1 MDADHDTEQIIAD
14 WHRTLMGE
22 VTALEVLDA
31 IKTRRRSGVPGE
43 DAALVSALH
52 RQLVLAAT
60 ELMLEAEA
68 VMDEMIGH
76 LPDDVRAAISQIDQH
91 YRRQATAEKAPEAGE
106 EVLAGAKGTGFSRR
120 DVLEMRGRIF
130 RGLGRLAELNEAL
143 EMLGRPLKPD
153 RPDVL
158 RARASDEEMD
168 QIAEIH
174 RWRNRL
180 FDELPPLEM
189 VEAIKARRRAG
200 APGEDAALMRILY
213 GQLVY
218 AAVCL
223 TTEADT
229 VIDEMIER
237 PPGGTSFSLA
247 KIDLN
252 RPHLADAQAATAS
265 GEERVEL
272 ANWTGFFRRELLGMQ
287 AQIFGDLGRF
297 DDLNET
303 LEAIMALEGNP
314 DAPDIA
320 PERNFIDHA
329 PPGAIRPDVLER
341 YNAFCPKREGD

>member
-1 MDADHDTEQIIAD
+1 
-14 WHRTLMGE
+14 
-22 VTALEVLDA
+22 
-31 IKTRRRSGVPGE
+31 
-43 DAALVSALH
+43 
-52 RQLVLAAT
+52 
-60 ELMLEAEA
+60 MLEAEA
-68 VMDEMIGH
+68 VMDEMIER
-76 LPDDVRAAISQIDQH
+76 LPDDVRFAISRIDCH
-91 YRRQATAEKAPEAGE
+91 YRRLATVGKAPEAGE
-106 EVLAGAKGTGFSRR
+106 DALAGARGTRFSPRN
-120 DVLEMRGRIF
+120 VLKMRGRIF

-143 EMLGRPLKPD
+143 ETLGRPVN

-341 YNAFCPKREGD
+341 YNAFCPKREGA